1 MMRKTSGRK
10 KIEIKRIE
18 NTANRLV
25 AFSKRRP
32 RLFNKASELC
42 VLTGAEMAILV
53 QSEGG
58 RVFAL
63 GHPTVDS
70 VIHTY
75 LGKYTKIC
83 KELEVEKNKSSNVG
97 ESEGFWW
104 ENSLENLEAD
114 ELEIF
119 INSLEQLKFNVTKK
133 ADELRTLS
141 ASPSSDNITDGLL
154 DEFLLDNIDVANED
168 LMMSAVDPND
178 HGDSV
183 SQSVD
188 AFFL

>member
-75 LGKYTKIC
+75 LGK
-83 KELEVEKNKSSNVG
+83 
-97 ESEGFWW
+97 
-104 ENSLENLEAD
+104 NLEAD